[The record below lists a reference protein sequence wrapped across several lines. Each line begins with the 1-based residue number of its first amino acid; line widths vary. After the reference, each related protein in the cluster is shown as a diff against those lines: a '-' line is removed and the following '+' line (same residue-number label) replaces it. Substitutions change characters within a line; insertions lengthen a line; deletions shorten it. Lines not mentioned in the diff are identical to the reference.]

1 MGKFTHET
9 DITGYN
15 ILSNEDLDA
24 LHESTLQLLE
34 DYGLQMHGKE
44 ALDILAGAGCEVDY
58 ENDRVKFP
66 RNLVN
71 DAIEKCPA
79 EFTLCGRDPAK
90 DTVVGGKKVAYKNF
104 GTGVF
109 IFDPYTGELRESTKE
124 DLGNVARFIDAIP
137 EIDVFSIAVTAG
149 DVNQKVRSL
158 HEAEVV
164 FNNLTK
170 NFAHDLEGVKNT
182 QRFIDMAAAIQGG
195 YDKLR
200 ERPIVAMGACPN
212 SPLEIN
218 ENETSIIILSARHG
232 LPIDILSMGLFG
244 ATTPATIAGTLV
256 CTNAEIL
263 GGIVLAQI
271 VNPGNKILYGSST
284 TIMDMKTAQSPVGA
298 PEHAMCSAAVGQ
310 LGHYYGIP
318 TNVGGTQADS
328 KCFDVQ
334 LGHEKTMTNMLPA
347 LTGSNVIYGM
357 GMMEMGM
364 TMSYEQL
371 LTDAEIVRMTRRILQ
386 GIPVNPDT
394 MALDVIKAVGPANN
408 YLAQKHTRKYMR
420 QELSTTQYID
430 RTQRETWEKKG
441 GMTMTEATKAKA
453 IDILENYEVTPLPDD
468 VKKRIHDI
476 VVEGEE
482 EAEELARFQAKKK

>member
-200 ERPIVAMGACPN
+200 ERPIVAMAPARTHHWKSMRTRPASSSC
-212 SPLEIN
+212 LQDMDFL
-218 ENETSIIILSARHG
+218 SIFCQW
-232 LPIDILSMGLFG
+232 DF
-244 ATTPATIAGTLV
+244 
-256 CTNAEIL
+256 AERQRL
-263 GGIVLAQI
+263 Q
-271 VNPGNKILYGSST
+271 
-284 TIMDMKTAQSPVGA
+284 Q
-298 PEHAMCSAAVGQ
+298 
-310 LGHYYGIP
+310 
-318 TNVGGTQADS
+318 
-328 KCFDVQ
+328 
-334 LGHEKTMTNMLPA
+334 LPA
-347 LTGSNVIYGM
+347 LS
-357 GMMEMGM
+357 
-364 TMSYEQL
+364 S
-371 LTDAEIVRMTRRILQ
+371 
-386 GIPVNPDT
+386 
-394 MALDVIKAVGPANN
+394 AL
-408 YLAQKHTRKYMR
+408 
-420 QELSTTQYID
+420 
-430 RTQRETWEKKG
+430 TQR
-441 GMTMTEATKAKA
+441 
-453 IDILENYEVTPLPDD
+453 
-468 VKKRIHDI
+468 
-476 VVEGEE
+476 
-482 EAEELARFQAKKK
+482 F

>member
-1 MGKFTHET
+1 MGKFIHET

-15 ILSNEDLDA
+15 ILSNDDLDA
-24 LHESTLQLLE
+24 LHEATLQLME

-58 ENDRVKFP
+58 ETDRVKFP

-79 EFTLCGRDPAK
+79 EFTLCGRTPDK
-90 DTVVGGKKVAYKNF
+90 DTLIGGKKVAYKNF

-218 ENETSIIILSARHG
+218 ENETSIFILSARHG
-232 LPIDILSMGLFG
+232 LPIDILSMGLCG
-244 ATTPATIAGTLV
+244 ATTPATLAGTLV

-318 TNVGGTQADS
+318 TNVGGT
-328 KCFDVQ
+328 
-334 LGHEKTMTNMLPA
+334 
-347 LTGSNVIYGM
+347 
-357 GMMEMGM
+357 
-364 TMSYEQL
+364 
-371 LTDAEIVRMTRRILQ
+371 
-386 GIPVNPDT
+386 
-394 MALDVIKAVGPANN
+394 
-408 YLAQKHTRKYMR
+408 
-420 QELSTTQYID
+420 
-430 RTQRETWEKKG
+430 
-441 GMTMTEATKAKA
+441 
-453 IDILENYEVTPLPDD
+453 
-468 VKKRIHDI
+468 
-476 VVEGEE
+476 
-482 EAEELARFQAKKK
+482 

>member
-1 MGKFTHET
+1 MGKFIHET

-15 ILSNEDLDA
+15 ILSNDDLDA
-24 LHESTLQLLE
+24 LHEATLQLME

-79 EFTLCGRDPAK
+79 EFTLCGRTPDK
-90 DTVVGGKKVAYKNF
+90 DTLIGGKKVAYKNF

-232 LPIDILSMGLFG
+232 LPIDILSMGLCG
-244 ATTPATIAGTLV
+244 ATTPATLAGTLV

-318 TNVGGTQADS
+318 TNVGGTQADG
-328 KCFDVQ
+328 KCF
-334 LGHEKTMTNMLPA
+334 E
-347 LTGSNVIYGM
+347 
-357 GMMEMGM
+357 
-364 TMSYEQL
+364 
-371 LTDAEIVRMTRRILQ
+371 RMTRRILQ
-386 GIPVNPDT
+386 GIPVNEDT

-420 QELSTTQYID
+420 KELSTTQYID

-441 GMTMTEATKAKA
+441 AMTMTEATRAKA
-453 IDILENYEVTPLPDD
+453 IDILENYKPEPLPED

-482 EAEELARFQAKKK
+482 EAEELAKFEAKKH